1 MFTKKILIDL
11 DGVLNEYGYEKYNE
25 NYIPPIKNGA
35 YEFIKKLSEKAEL
48 YLFTSRNLMLA
59 TKWLINNN
67 LDKFFKDVTNTKLS
81 SYLYIDDRCICFKGD
96 YCNLFE
102 EIEEFGKRKGIVKCS
117 LRDLPIVYAKKL
129 WGATTVAATMFLAH
143 QAGIEFFVT
152 GGIGGAHRKANE
164 TFDISADLEALGNID
179 VSVICAG
186 PKAILDLGLTT
197 EILETKGVPIIGFNT
212 DCMPAFFTKTSKYKV
227 DFNAKTPLEIAEIVK
242 SKRDNKLVGGVLIT
256 NPVDDDHS
264 IPDEKIGLV
273 IEEAIKEME
282 AKGIKGKDET
292 PFLLS
297 KIVELTGG
305 KSLET
310 NIALILSNATL
321 GAKIAVEYSNL
332 TK

>member
-1 MFTKKILIDL
+1 MNIRISTKVEQALKENKAIVALESTIISHGMPYPKNVECALAVEKNIEEEGAVAATIGIID
-11 DGVLNEYGYEKYNE
+11 GEAIIGMT
-25 NYIPPIKNGA
+25 P
-35 YEFIKKLSEKAEL
+35 
-48 YLFTSRNLMLA
+48 
-59 TKWLINNN
+59 
-67 LDKFFKDVTNTKLS
+67 
-81 SYLYIDDRCICFKGD
+81 
-96 YCNLFE
+96 E

-264 IPDEKIGLV
+264 IPEEKIGLV
-273 IEEAIKEME
+273 IQEAINEME

-321 GAKIAVEYSNL
+321 GAKIAFEYSNL

>member
-1 MFTKKILIDL
+1 MNIRISTKVEQALKENKAIVALESTIISHGMPYPKNVECALAVEKNIEEEGAVAATIGIID
-11 DGVLNEYGYEKYNE
+11 GEAIIGMT
-25 NYIPPIKNGA
+25 P
-35 YEFIKKLSEKAEL
+35 
-48 YLFTSRNLMLA
+48 
-59 TKWLINNN
+59 
-67 LDKFFKDVTNTKLS
+67 
-81 SYLYIDDRCICFKGD
+81 
-96 YCNLFE
+96 E

-264 IPDEKIGLV
+264 IPEEKIGLV

-321 GAKIAVEYSNL
+321 GAKIAFEYSNL